1 MTAFLRYSSRSEL
14 GLLED
19 CPTDVRSEIRAVFG
33 DLRDPESVRAA
44 VRDADVVFHL
54 GALVGIPYSYEGPR
68 QYVDTNIAGTLNVL
82 EAVRA
87 LAVPRMV
94 HTSTSEVYGTPLYTP
109 IDEKHPLQ
117 GQSPYSA
124 TKIGADKIAE
134 SFWHSFELPVAILR
148 PFNTFGPRQ
157 SPRAILP
164 TIIGQALNGSTVRLG
179 SLDPIRDMNFVSDT
193 VDGFLA
199 IARSDRALGQAVN
212 VGSGRG
218 LTVREMVAA
227 VGAVVG
233 KDLQVEVE
241 PNRVRPA
248 NSEIERL
255 VADASL
261 ARELFGWQSR
271 TPFETG
277 LRTTIDWFAS
287 RTPVRDPTRYFV

>member
-1 MTAFLRYSSRSEL
+1 VTAFLRYSSRSEL

-19 CPTDVRSEIRAVFG
+19 CPADVRSEIRVVFG
-33 DLRDPESVRAA
+33 DLRDPESVTAA
-44 VRDADVVFHL
+44 VRGAEVVFHL

-68 QYVDTNIAGTLNVL
+68 QYVDTNIGGSLNVL

-87 LAVPRMV
+87 LDVSRLV

-134 SFWHSFELPVAILR
+134 SFWRSFEVAVAILR

-179 SLDPIRDMNFVSDT
+179 SLEI
-193 VDGFLA
+193 G
-199 IARSDRALGQAVN
+199 RA
-212 VGSGRG
+212 SC
-218 LTVREMVAA
+218 RE
-227 VGAVVG
+227 
-233 KDLQVEVE
+233 
-241 PNRVRPA
+241 RV
-248 NSEIERL
+248 
-255 VADASL
+255 
-261 ARELFGWQSR
+261 
-271 TPFETG
+271 
-277 LRTTIDWFAS
+277 
-287 RTPVRDPTRYFV
+287 

>member
-134 SFWHSFELPVAILR
+134 SFWRSFELPVAILR

-199 IARSDRALGQAVN
+199 IARSDRALGQVAN

-277 LRTTIDWFAS
+277 LRTTIDWFAA